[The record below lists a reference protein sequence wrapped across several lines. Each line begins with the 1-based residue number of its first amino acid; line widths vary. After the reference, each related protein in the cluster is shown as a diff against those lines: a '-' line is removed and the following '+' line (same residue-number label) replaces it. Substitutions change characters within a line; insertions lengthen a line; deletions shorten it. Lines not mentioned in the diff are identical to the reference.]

1 PGARRGELERAP
13 TVVASAAGV
22 AIEFA
27 VSGSVRLAAVL
38 HVPPGLELRVP
49 PPRTAEP
56 AWPWPLDLPVV
67 VASCALPR
75 EAARLAVGDVVIVER
90 ALRIW
95 LGEGA
100 VGLAAD
106 PGAIEARVATGYV
119 PRAMIADDAHLE
131 LTVQLGTTR
140 LPVRRLAE
148 LAVGEVIPLG
158 RPLAGPYE
166 LRVGGRT
173 IGRGELLD
181 VDGEVGVRIVS
192 LDPAE

>member
-1 PGARRGELERAP
+1 RAP

-38 HVPPGLELRVP
+38 HVAPGLELRVP
-49 PPRTAEP
+49 PPRAADVAWP
-56 AWPWPLDLPVV
+56 AWSLDLPVV

-90 ALRIW
+90 VLRIW

-166 LRVGGRT
+166 IRVGGRT